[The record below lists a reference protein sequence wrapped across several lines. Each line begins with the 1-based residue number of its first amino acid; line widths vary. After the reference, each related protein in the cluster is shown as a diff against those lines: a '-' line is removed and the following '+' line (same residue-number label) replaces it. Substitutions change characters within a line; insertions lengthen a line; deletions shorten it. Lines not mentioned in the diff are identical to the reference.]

1 MIAALKECRMASMQ
15 VAPFVGNGD
24 AHEYDDPRRPI
35 VDAAIQTSGTHLKIL
50 SYWCYRQLSGPKNL
64 TLSGPKNLTLSGPVF
79 TTGSEYDHRL
89 LNEFRIDRTFLFDSQ
104 LHSIEIG
111 SGGS

>member
-64 TLSGPKNLTLSGPVF
+64 TLSGPVF